1 MPEFRF
7 SRLSALVRSYDSRM
21 WILFFGWMISAMG
34 FAMVIPYLSIY
45 FHNQMKIPMSQV
57 GILFGVGAAVN
68 SAFGLWGGDLSD
80 RIGRVK
86 IMGSAQFIRGTL
98 FLLMGGLAWKGG
110 SFILWSLLL
119 ILNWIAGSFYQPVA
133 NAMAA
138 DMVPKEKRV
147 EAYSILRI
155 GGNVGWAFG
164 PMIGGFLA
172 STSYPILFAFASLST
187 FISSFL
193 VLFFLSETVK
203 TNRSEEKLT
212 FKNIKE
218 LRSDHLFLQYC
229 AVCLLLFL
237 VIGQLVSTLSVFS
250 VDQVG
255 ISESKL
261 GFLYLTNGLVVI
273 LFQLPVSRFAQ
284 SKNLIRV
291 LCLGSLGYSLGYFLV
306 GFSGSF
312 SWLFLCILIISFSEI
327 TVLPASM
334 AIVANLSKEKHHGL
348 YMGGYGL
355 FLSLGWSIGPLVGGV
370 LIDILGSKPVLLW
383 GIIASLGLLSAL
395 GFRWIRGKLPPDA
408 ISPLAGSAGGGALS

>member
-1 MPEFRF
+1 
-7 SRLSALVRSYDSRM
+7 M

-45 FHNQMKIPMSQV
+45 FHHQMKIPMSQV
-57 GILFGVGAAVN
+57 GILFGMGAMVHAL
-68 SAFGLWGGDLSD
+68 FGLWGGDLSD
-80 RIGRVK
+80 KLGRVK
-86 IMGSAQFIRGTL
+86 IMGSAQLVRGIL
-98 FLLMGGLAWKGG
+98 FLLMGALAWKGG
-110 SFILWSLLL
+110 SFFLWSLLL
-119 ILNWIAGSFYQPVA
+119 IFNWIAGSFYQPVA

-138 DMVPKEKRV
+138 DIVPKEKRV

-155 GGNVGWAFG
+155 GGNVGWAVG

-172 STSYPILFAFASLST
+172 ATSYPILFIFASFST

-193 VLFFLSETVK
+193 VFFFLRETVK
-203 TNRSEEKLT
+203 ASPSEEKFT
-212 FKNIKE
+212 FKDIKK
-218 LRSDHLFLQYC
+218 LKSDHLFLLYC
-229 AVCLLLFL
+229 AVGLLLFL

-250 VDQVG
+250 VDYVG

-261 GFLYLTNGLVVI
+261 GFLYATNGLIVI
-273 LFQLPVSRFAQ
+273 LFQLPVSKITQ

-291 LCLGSLGYSLGYFLV
+291 LCLGSLGYSVGYFLV
-306 GFSGSF
+306 GFSTSF
-312 SWLFLCILIISFSEI
+312 LWLFVCMLVISFSEI

-355 FLSLGWSIGPLVGGV
+355 FFSLGWSIGPLVGGI
-370 LIDILGSKPVLLW
+370 LIDLLSNEPVLLW

-395 GFRWIRGKLPPDA
+395 GFRWIGKKLPPDA
-408 ISPLAGSAGGGALS
+408 ISPQTS